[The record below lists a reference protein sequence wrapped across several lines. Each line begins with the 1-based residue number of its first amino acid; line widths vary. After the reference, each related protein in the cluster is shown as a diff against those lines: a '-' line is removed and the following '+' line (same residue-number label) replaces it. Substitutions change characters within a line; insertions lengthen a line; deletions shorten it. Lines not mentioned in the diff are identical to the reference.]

1 MSFHSSPD
9 HFCIKNTPCVTT
21 CASAC
26 QKSLYSR
33 HFELSFFFIITS
45 YQCRIELFRA
55 SRIMNSNKSF
65 HIYFIDLISL
75 LWFPNWST
83 NKKSSNKF
91 RWISPLI
98 DDWYLRK
105 KCALYIK
112 PSLFISKVLLGDV
125 EVTQGQAASLACD
138 MSLPSYDDAIYLVL
152 WFMEPHQKPIYT

>member
-21 CASAC
+21 CTSAC
-26 QKSLYSR
+26 QV
-33 HFELSFFFIITS
+33 HFTPVTSNCRCFLVITS

-55 SRIMNSNKSF
+55 SRIMSSNKSF

-83 NKKSSNKF
+83 NKICSNKF